1 MQSYQQR
8 LFWAAGCTI
17 IAVLLGGWLLP
28 KQPASSMGGDWFWSN
43 KVRPS
48 RQFEVVAVGDSRIY
62 RGFSP
67 NDFAATY
74 APDRAVTVFNF
85 GFSSAGLDT
94 AFLVAAAKLVDTTAP
109 LPVILVGIT
118 TSSLADENAANQHFW
133 QEDQRSTLSIWQRK
147 YINPQLTFFDPTSP
161 NTLLNHWQ
169 GARQGYYQ
177 QHYAN
182 GWIASDKEP
191 HNLWESY
198 EHVKRTYPHVAFSL
212 GLRWRLLQQIAA
224 WQAQGIQVVAF
235 RPPAAP
241 HLEAVEMLPEYY
253 PEEAIKAQ
261 IQAVGGIWIDLPNT
275 QQYQTYDGNHLI
287 EASARQ
293 WSADIGQA
301 LRQALQKKAKQTTI
315 WQKQEDFETLQLPNL
330 IQDTTAPKGAQ
341 IQALAAKSYSHTF
354 LHHLDQLPLDSVALN
369 TSVWVRFIDTVA
381 SEEVLL
387 VISVE
392 NAAGMQLWQGQPV
405 AKQIL
410 DPSEWTKIQLKVP
423 YVHRDA
429 GALLKVYVWN
439 NTTQTVL
446 LDHLTIEIASL

>member
-8 LFWAAGCTI
+8 LFGAAGCTI
-17 IAVLLGGWLLP
+17 IAVILGGWLLP
-28 KQPASSMGGDWFWSN
+28 KQPASSMEGDWFWSN
-43 KVRPS
+43 KVRPG

-67 NDFAATY
+67 DDFAASY
-74 APDRAVTVFNF
+74 APDRAVSVFNF

-94 AFLVAAAKLVDTTAP
+94 AFLAAAAKLVDTTAT

-118 TSSLADENAANQHFW
+118 TSSLADENAENQHFW
-133 QEDQRSTLSIWQRK
+133 QEEQRSAFSIWQRK
-147 YINPQLTFFDPTSP
+147 YLNPQLTFFDPTSP
-161 NTLLNHWQ
+161 NTLLNHCQ

-177 QHYAN
+177 QHYDN

-198 EHVKRTYPHVAFSL
+198 EHVKRTYPNVVFSL
-212 GLRWRLLQQIAA
+212 GLRWRLIQQIAA

-261 IQAVGGIWIDLPNT
+261 VQAVGGIWMDLPNT

-293 WSADIGQA
+293 WSAAIGQA
-301 LRQALQKKAKQTTI
+301 LRQALQKKAKQRTI
-315 WQKQEDFETLQLPNL
+315 WQKQENFEALTLPNL
-330 IQDTTAPKGAQ
+330 IQDTTAPNGSTVQ
-341 IQALAAKSYSHTF
+341 ELAAKSYSHTF
-354 LHHLDQLPLDSVALN
+354 LHPLDPMPLDSVELN
-369 TSVWVRFIDTVA
+369 ACVWVRFPDSIA
-381 SEEVLL
+381 SDEVLL
-387 VISVE
+387 VVSVE
-392 NAAGMQLWQGQPV
+392 NAAGAQLWQGQPV
-405 AKQIL
+405 AKQML
-410 DPSEWTKIQLKVP
+410 DPTAWTKIQLKVP
-423 YVHRDA
+423 YKHRVA
-429 GALLKVYVWN
+429 GALLKAYVWN
-439 NTTQTVL
+439 NSTQTVL
-446 LDHLTIEIASL
+446 LDHLTLEIASL